1 MSVKKSKLSE
11 DEMTAINFDD
21 AVFEEQRQVL
31 FGLAYR
37 MLGSVADAEDV
48 VQDAFLRWQAA
59 DRSDV
64 QSPKAFLTTV
74 ATRLAVDRLRRR
86 RRERESYIGPWLPE
100 PLVTD
105 DSMRESSAELA
116 ESLSLAFLTLLEKL
130 QPVERAVFLLHDVF
144 QYSHD
149 EIAAIVEKS
158 PQNCRQ
164 ILSRAKEHLGT
175 GRPRFQPEPA
185 RQQALLQQF
194 LATCSSGDVPALAR
208 MLVEDVVMVSDG
220 GGKVNAA
227 KKVVRG
233 PAMVA
238 KALVGLAR
246 KGAAGLALRFVSLNG
261 APSLLLCAADRVDTA
276 VNFDFTADGRI
287 AAVHI
292 VRNPEKLARLSIQ
305 DEE

>member
-1 MSVKKSKLSE
+1 MLRGDDMADV
-11 DEMTAINFDD
+11 DFDD
-21 AVFEEQRQVL
+21 EVFEVQRPVL

-37 MLGSVADAEDV
+37 MLGSVTDAEDV
-48 VQDAFLRWQAA
+48 VQDAWLRWQSAERGA
-59 DRSDV
+59 V

-74 ATRLAVDRLRRR
+74 ATRLSVDQLRRR
-86 RRERESYIGPWLPE
+86 QLERETYIGPWLPE

-164 ILSRAKEHLGT
+164 ILSRAKEHLSS
-175 GRPRFQPEPA
+175 GRPRFRPEPA
-185 RQQALLQQF
+185 RQQALLEQF
-194 LATCSSGDVPALAR
+194 LATCQSGDVPALAQ
-208 MLVEDVVMVSDG
+208 LLIEDVVMVSDG
-220 GGKVNAA
+220 GGKVSAA

-233 PAMVA
+233 PEMVA
-238 KALVGLAR
+238 RALTGLAR
-246 KGAAGLALRFVSLNG
+246 KGAAGLSVRFATLNG
-261 APSLLLCAADRVDTA
+261 SRGVLLCSPAGIDSA
-276 VNFDFTADGRI
+276 VNLEFAADGRI

-292 VRNPEKLARLSIQ
+292 VRNPEKLARLAVAGAKIE
-305 DEE
+305 DGG

>member
-1 MSVKKSKLSE
+1 MLRGDDMADV
-11 DEMTAINFDD
+11 DFDD
-21 AVFEEQRQVL
+21 EVFEVQRPVL

-37 MLGSVADAEDV
+37 MLGSVTDAEDV
-48 VQDAFLRWQAA
+48 VQDAWLRWQSAERGA
-59 DRSDV
+59 V

-74 ATRLAVDRLRRR
+74 ATRLSVDQLRRR
-86 RRERESYIGPWLPE
+86 QLERETYIGPWLPE

-164 ILSRAKEHLGT
+164 ILSRAKEHLSS
-175 GRPRFQPEPA
+175 GRPRFRPEPA
-185 RQQALLQQF
+185 RQQALLEQF
-194 LATCSSGDVPALAR
+194 LATCQSGDVPALAQ
-208 MLVEDVVMVSDG
+208 LLIEDVVMVSDG
-220 GGKVNAA
+220 GGKVSAA

-233 PAMVA
+233 PEMVA
-238 KALVGLAR
+238 RALTGLAR
-246 KGAAGLALRFVSLNG
+246 KGAAGLSVRFATLNG
-261 APSLLLCAADRVDTA
+261 SRGVLLCSPAGIDSA
-276 VNFDFTADGRI
+276 VNLEFAADGRI

-292 VRNPEKLARLSIQ
+292 VRNPEKLARLILTT
-305 DEE
+305 EGRE

>member
-1 MSVKKSKLSE
+1 MATV
-11 DEMTAINFDD
+11 DHDD
-21 AVFEEQRQVL
+21 SAFEEQRQVL

-105 DSMRESSAELA
+105 DAVPNSAELA

-164 ILSRAKEHLGT
+164 ILSRAKEHLGR
-175 GRPRFQPEPA
+175 GRPRFHPEPA

-194 LATCSSGDVPALAR
+194 LATCRSGDVPALAR

-261 APSLLLCAADRVDTA
+261 APSVLLCAADRVDTA

-287 AAVHI
+287 VAVHI
-292 VRNPEKLARLSIQ
+292 VRNPEKLARLGVA
-305 DEE
+305 DAKTEDAG

>member
-1 MSVKKSKLSE
+1 MLRG
-11 DEMTAINFDD
+11 DEMAEVDFDD
-21 AVFEEQRQVL
+21 EVFEEQRSVL

-48 VQDAFLRWQAA
+48 VQEAWLRWQSAE
-59 DRSDV
+59 RGQV

-74 ATRLAVDRLRRR
+74 ATRLSLDQLRRR
-86 RRERESYIGPWLPE
+86 QRERETYIGPWLPE

-130 QPVERAVFLLHDVF
+130 QPIERAVFLLHDVF

-158 PQNCRQ
+158 SQNCRQ
-164 ILSRAKEHLGT
+164 ILSRAKEHLEA

-185 RQQALLQQF
+185 RQQALLEQF
-194 LATCSSGDVPALAR
+194 LATCRSGDVPALAQL
-208 MLVEDVVMVSDG
+208 LVEDVVMVSDG
-220 GGKVNAA
+220 GGKASAA

-233 PAMVA
+233 PESVA
-238 KALVGLAR
+238 RALTGFAR
-246 KGAAGLALRFVSLNG
+246 KGAAGLSVRFATLNG
-261 APSLLLCAADRVDTA
+261 TRGVLLCSPARIDSAL
-276 VNFDFTADGRI
+276 NLEFTADGRI

-292 VRNPEKLARLSIQ
+292 VRNPEKLVRLVAPGAKI
-305 DEE
+305 EG

>member
-1 MSVKKSKLSE
+1 MADV
-11 DEMTAINFDD
+11 DFDD
-21 AVFEEQRQVL
+21 EVFEVQRPVL

-37 MLGSVADAEDV
+37 MLGSVTDAEDV
-48 VQDAFLRWQAA
+48 VQDAWLRWQSAERGA
-59 DRSDV
+59 V

-74 ATRLAVDRLRRR
+74 ATRLSVDQLRRR
-86 RRERESYIGPWLPE
+86 QLERETYIGPWLPE

-164 ILSRAKEHLGT
+164 ILSRAKEHLSS
-175 GRPRFQPEPA
+175 GRPRFRPEPA
-185 RQQALLQQF
+185 RQQALLEQF
-194 LATCSSGDVPALAR
+194 LATCQSGDVPALAQ
-208 MLVEDVVMVSDG
+208 LLIEDVVMVSDG
-220 GGKVNAA
+220 GGKVSAA

-233 PAMVA
+233 PEMVA
-238 KALVGLAR
+238 RALTGLAR
-246 KGAAGLALRFVSLNG
+246 KGAAGLSVRFATLNG
-261 APSLLLCAADRVDTA
+261 SRGVLLCSPAGIDSA
-276 VNFDFTADGRI
+276 VNLEFAADGRI

-292 VRNPEKLARLSIQ
+292 VRNPEKLARLILTT
-305 DEE
+305 EGRE